1 MQLWTLCFL
10 MVTRKCYQM
19 IGKRIVCLRFTDYLH
34 MSVSSLLVWYE
45 YATYW
50 ATTGKQGLRVY

>member
-10 MVTRKCYQM
+10 MVTRNCYQM
-19 IGKRIVCLRFTDYLH
+19 IGQHIVCLRFTDYLH

-45 YATYW
+45 YAILLGYD
-50 ATTGKQGLRVY
+50 R